1 MRRHLVAV
9 ALVVGVMVLLLMPA
23 TAYAPSSGLAVEE
36 QTLYQTGGTAA
47 WTISGQV
54 RNNDPTNG
62 YTDVM
67 VTMRWRDA
75 SNAQIGSALTFPASC
90 RMLDSGGDLAPFS
103 FPTGTPP
110 SGWDHFDFV
119 VAGKQT
125 TVPRIVI
132 GLTPPD
138 PGPPFPSVDAN
149 GWRHWTPVTLLND
162 RAYTVSGL
170 LAQGYEREGLNGQ
183 ELTGVFKDAMSDPT
197 QLSAVL
203 DPSAFSAAFDL
214 VGRNREDSLGTTQI
228 FKYMSCEVVRYTPLQ
243 VYRFYNVRTGTHF
256 YTADVAE
263 RDTVINTLGWL
274 YHYEGP
280 AYTVNEGSPSNSNPL
295 YRFYN
300 LRTGTHFYTADL
312 AEANH
317 IIATMASTFHF
328 DGPAY
333 NVSASQEYSRPVWR
347 FYNYVAGTH
356 FYTADAAERANVQ
369 TNLYHL
375 YQYEGPAFNLAY

>member
-1 MRRHLVAV
+1 MRRHLVAA
-9 ALVVGVMVLLLMPA
+9 ALVVGLVLLALMPA
-23 TAYAPSSGLAVEE
+23 TAYAPPPLNVEE
-36 QTLYQTGGTAA
+36 PILYQRGGDAQ
-47 WTISGQV
+47 WTVGGNV
-54 RNNDPTNG
+54 RTNDSVNS

-67 VTMRWRDA
+67 VTMRWRDVL
-75 SNAQIGSALTFPASC
+75 NAQIGPALTFPADC
-90 RMLDSGGDLAPFS
+90 RMLADGGDLCSFS
-103 FPTGTPP
+103 WPTGTPP
-110 SGWDHFDFV
+110 AGWVSYDFTVSG
-119 VAGKQT
+119 KT
-125 TVPRIVI
+125 TSANRIII
-132 GLTPPD
+132 GLTPQAPLTD
-138 PGPPFPSVDAN
+138 PWTDAD
-149 GWRHWTPVTLLND
+149 GWRHYSFTVTND
-162 RAYTVSGL
+162 QAFPITGI
-170 LAQGYEREGLNGQ
+170 LAIGYEVEGVTQ
-183 ELTGVFKDAMSDPT
+183 TGGMFKDAMCDPT
-197 QLSAVL
+197 QLSVVL
-203 DPSAFSAAFDL
+203 QPGQTSAQFDL
-214 VGRNREDSLGTTQI
+214 VGRNLPDADGTTEI
-228 FKYMSCEVVRYTPLQ
+228 FKYVYCEAVRSAPIN

-263 RDTVINTLGWL
+263 RNSVINTLGWL
-274 YHYEGP
+274 YLYEGP
-280 AYTVNEGSPSNSNPL
+280 AYEVNQGSPSNSNPL

-333 NVSASQEYSRPVWR
+333 NVSASREYSRPVWR